1 MKANGRWSTG
11 RSLSGRRCC
20 CSTSPSTTS
29 TSATST
35 SCSHWCAG
43 FGLTTLVALRDLN
56 LAATY
61 CGTVVVPRNGR
72 VLAAGVADV
81 LTPLTVEAAF
91 GIAASVVTH
100 PATGRAL
107 LLFHLPETETP

>member
-1 MKANGRWSTG
+1 M
-11 RSLSGRRCC
+11 
-20 CSTSPSTTS
+20 
-29 TSATST
+29 
-35 SCSHWCAG
+35 
-43 FGLTTLVALRDLN
+43 
-56 LAATY
+56 
-61 CGTVVVPRNGR
+61 VVPRNGR